1 VSIRDDILESFGEE
15 AEGIMFADDF
25 DLAIVGV
32 GRTFGGL
39 LCAVYDVDKIIEI
52 LMKDG
57 ADYGMD
63 YEDAREYFD
72 YNVAGA
78 YVGEQT
84 PIFMHMMSVNNKQ
97 GGN

>member
-57 ADYGMD
+57 MD
-63 YEDAREYFD
+63 CEDALEYFD

>member
-1 VSIRDDILESFGEE
+1 MSIRDDILESFGEE

-39 LCAVYDVDKIIEI
+39 LCAVYDVDKVIEI
-52 LMKDG
+52 LMKG
-57 ADYGMD
+57 GMD
-63 YEDAREYFD
+63 CEDAHEYFD

>member
-57 ADYGMD
+57 MD
-63 YEDAREYFD
+63 CEDALEYFD

-84 PIFMHMMSVNNKQ
+84 PIFMHMMPPRQRQN
-97 GGN
+97 

>member
-1 VSIRDDILESFGEE
+1 MSIRDDILESFGEE

-57 ADYGMD
+57 MD
-63 YEDAREYFD
+63 CEDALEYFD

-84 PIFMHMMSVNNKQ
+84 PIFMHTMSINR
-97 GGN
+97 

>member
-1 VSIRDDILESFGEE
+1 MSIRDDILESFGEE

-57 ADYGMD
+57 MD
-63 YEDAREYFD
+63 CEDALEYFD

-84 PIFMHMMSVNNKQ
+84 PIFMHMMPPRQRQN
-97 GGN
+97 

>member
-1 VSIRDDILESFGEE
+1 MSIRDDILETFGEE

-39 LCAVYDVDKIIEI
+39 LCAVYDADKIIEI

-57 ADYGMD
+57 MD
-63 YEDAREYFD
+63 CEDAHEYFD

>member
-1 VSIRDDILESFGEE
+1 
-15 AEGIMFADDF
+15 MFADDF

-57 ADYGMD
+57 MD
-63 YEDAREYFD
+63 CEDALEYFD

-97 GGN
+97 GAS